1 MTYKKDQGRMVRM
14 VAFWSLLLLL
24 LYGCSSLKNE
34 LTLGFSGFLAKPFGG
49 IRVPILRADLSPA
62 FLISLLVFVGGVVLL
77 RRWLEAPK
85 NADLMI
91 ETEAELRKVTWPTL
105 NEAIDGSVVVIV
117 CVLVLMVFLAGSD
130 WLLGRWA
137 IFFFTPGS

>member
-1 MTYKKDQGRMVRM
+1 MTYKQDQGRMVRM
-14 VAFWSLLLLL
+14 VAFWSLLILL
-24 LYGCSSLKNE
+24 LYGCSSLRSE
-34 LTLGFSGFLAKPFGG
+34 LAISFSGVLAKPIGG

-62 FLISLLVFVGGVVLL
+62 FLIAFVTFVGGLVLL

-137 IFFFTPGS
+137 IFFFTTGS